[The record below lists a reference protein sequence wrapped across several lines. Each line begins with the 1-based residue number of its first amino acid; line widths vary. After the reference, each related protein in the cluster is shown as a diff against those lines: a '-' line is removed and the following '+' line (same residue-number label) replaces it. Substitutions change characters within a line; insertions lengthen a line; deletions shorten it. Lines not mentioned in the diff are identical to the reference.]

1 MTGQQSS
8 AAPWASAP
16 GTPTFHAVSRR
27 WAAIWAL
34 IFVAGL
40 IAGFASSRILI
51 DSSPIA
57 TSSGASTSAG
67 TGLTERDSYLAYRQT
82 VANLAAAVERHD
94 TASMARFRQAL
105 ADQSTSTIVAA
116 IHDDYARLVANIAAA
131 EARGDAHM
139 LAVLR
144 SQLAELC
151 PAVDAGFSPS
161 FCH

>member
-16 GTPTFHAVSRR
+16 GTPTFRAVSRR

-57 TSSGASTSAG
+57 TSSGASTSAA
-67 TGLTERDSYLAYRQT
+67 TAPDSYLAYRQT

-105 ADQSTSTIVAA
+105 ADQSTST
-116 IHDDYARLVANIAAA
+116 
-131 EARGDAHM
+131 M
-139 LAVLR
+139 
-144 SQLAELC
+144 
-151 PAVDAGFSPS
+151 VDRDP
-161 FCH
+161 